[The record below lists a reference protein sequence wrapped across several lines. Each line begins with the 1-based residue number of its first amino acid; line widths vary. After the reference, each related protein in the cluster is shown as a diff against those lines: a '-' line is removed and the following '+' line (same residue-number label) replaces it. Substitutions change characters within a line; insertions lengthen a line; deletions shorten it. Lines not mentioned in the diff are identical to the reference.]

1 MTPTARKPA
10 SADPYRIVATL
21 YAREAQAI
29 AAALLDARREIA
41 QAQPYISWQISP
53 ASLALARADRSLQSA
68 ARSLMGA
75 LDARDPEHALAA
87 RACELPR

>member
-1 MTPTARKPA
+1 MTTTARKPA
-10 SADPYRIVATL
+10 ADPYRIIATL
-21 YAREAQAI
+21 YAHEAQAI
-29 AAALLDARREIA
+29 AAGLLEARREIA

-75 LDARDPEHALAA
+75 LDTRDPEHALAA